1 MEEILNSVLRE
12 CKLTFDQSFNVPLE
26 RKEIYGEVKT
36 DFKLIRDMFSLI
48 PKHLFKNPGI
58 RWCDPCCGSGEF
70 MIFLYKVL
78 DKTIEIE
85 DVEKRRRHIKKTML
99 WMVEINE
106 CHIPI
111 LKSIFGE
118 ESNIIHG
125 SYLDINDL
133 DVDIIVGNPP
143 FNINGRIKV
152 PTNKYRVCKKTDGIS
167 IWGRFVIHSLFTMLK
182 KSRYGYLLFIT
193 PSIWMKKDYKLNK
206 IMLNHSIYK
215 IRTMNSSETN
225 IIFHGNAQTP
235 TSYFLMS
242 KRKRH
247 KHPRHPPI
255 KIYDNVT
262 NKYIPYNYISNEGL
276 ISSLPLCGISI
287 LNKIHKYNFC
297 RRLSV
302 YKSNMR
308 PGYKNLSISN
318 TKDNEHPYPN
328 ITTCLL
334 KKNQPILKIN
344 YSNIKCEWE
353 GIPKIVFAHKMYG
366 FPYFDREGKFGISN
380 RDNYIIHDYLPHH
393 LERICDFFYTKL
405 GLYVLEMTRYRMR
418 YLEKYIFNMIPDVI
432 AKLEVVTDESVN
444 NLFELS
450 ELERKYINTFH
461 SKDYLKTILVN

>member
-152 PTNKYRVCKKTDGIS
+152 
-167 IWGRFVIHSLFTMLK
+167 LQ
-182 KSRYGYLLFIT
+182 
-193 PSIWMKKDYKLNK
+193 
-206 IMLNHSIYK
+206 
-215 IRTMNSSETN
+215 TN
-225 IIFHGNAQTP
+225 I
-235 TSYFLMS
+235 
-242 KRKRH
+242 
-247 KHPRHPPI
+247 
-255 KIYDNVT
+255 
-262 NKYIPYNYISNEGL
+262 
-276 ISSLPLCGISI
+276 
-287 LNKIHKYNFC
+287 
-297 RRLSV
+297 
-302 YKSNMR
+302 
-308 PGYKNLSISN
+308 
-318 TKDNEHPYPN
+318 
-328 ITTCLL
+328 
-334 KKNQPILKIN
+334 
-344 YSNIKCEWE
+344 
-353 GIPKIVFAHKMYG
+353 
-366 FPYFDREGKFGISN
+366 
-380 RDNYIIHDYLPHH
+380 
-393 LERICDFFYTKL
+393 ER
-405 GLYVLEMTRYRMR
+405 
-418 YLEKYIFNMIPDVI
+418 
-432 AKLEVVTDESVN
+432 
-444 NLFELS
+444 
-450 ELERKYINTFH
+450 
-461 SKDYLKTILVN
+461 